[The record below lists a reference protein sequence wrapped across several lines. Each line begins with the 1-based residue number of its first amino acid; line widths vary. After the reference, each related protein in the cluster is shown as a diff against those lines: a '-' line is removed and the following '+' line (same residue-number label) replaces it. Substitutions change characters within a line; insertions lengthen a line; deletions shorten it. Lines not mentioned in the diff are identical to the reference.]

1 MRAIRLL
8 PYIFLQAF
16 AETPYDAMI
25 TKSEP
30 VFLIL
35 SILMTTPGVEPVLPP
50 VAIKSISLLSL
61 TIVEYAGGGKNHDFV
76 VPLPASFGHTAA
88 RDGIRKKKGARA
100 KAGSH
105 S

>member
-1 MRAIRLL
+1 
-8 PYIFLQAF
+8 
-16 AETPYDAMI
+16 MI
-25 TKSEP
+25 TRSEA
-30 VFLIL
+30 VF
-35 SILMTTPGVEPVLPP
+35 SILYILMIIRGVEPVLPP

-76 VPLPASFGHTAA
+76 VPLPASFRHTAA
-88 RDGIRKKKGARA
+88 GDGIRKKKGARA